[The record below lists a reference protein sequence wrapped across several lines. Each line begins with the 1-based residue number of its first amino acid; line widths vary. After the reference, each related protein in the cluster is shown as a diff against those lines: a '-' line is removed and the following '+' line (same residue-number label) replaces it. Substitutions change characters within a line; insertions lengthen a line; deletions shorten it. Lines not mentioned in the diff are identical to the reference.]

1 MARKP
6 TPSDGKRKNG
16 KNVSPLTAPATPPA
30 PPRITPLSSP
40 LGLEERL
47 ADLLEAGQP
56 AVLMTVI
63 SREGSAP
70 RGAGTRALLT
80 REGLLGTVG
89 GGALEAAALDMAR
102 QCLDSGLSA
111 CHQCRMDGSADTDM
125 ICGGSMEVLCE
136 SLSAAQAPLFRQA
149 QRALDQGIDGVWS
162 VDVTRENMPR
172 RVLYLDRQPEGPAAS
187 PLSDGSLSA
196 DALSALPG
204 DSPNVIIGLEPARN
218 LLDKRKGKPGLVD
231 TTVARIY
238 MEPLDTPPVLLLC
251 GGGHVSLEVA
261 TLAHACGFVV
271 DVVDDRA
278 EFASPE
284 RFPMARHCFVLQA
297 FANLVRG
304 CGIGRRHYV
313 AIMTRGHSF
322 DREVLVQAL
331 ESHAF
336 YIGMIGSR
344 SKRESVYAALRKEG
358 MPDAELACVRCP
370 IGLPVGADS
379 PQQIAVSVVAELL
392 AARAGTLQRLRFDD

>member
-1 MARKP
+1 MPKKP
-6 TPSDGKRKNG
+6 KPEDGKRRNDERISASA
-16 KNVSPLTAPATPPA
+16 VTPPP

-40 LGLEERL
+40 LGLEQRI
-47 ADLLEAGQP
+47 ADLLEAGQQ

-80 REGLLGTVG
+80 SQGLLGTVG

-102 QCLDSGLSA
+102 QCLASGLSA
-111 CHQCRMDGSADTDM
+111 CHRCSMDGSADTDM

-149 QRALDQGIDGVWS
+149 QRALDQGIDGIWS
-162 VDVTRENMPR
+162 VDVTRESLPR
-172 RVLYLDRQPEGPAAS
+172 RVLYLERRPE
-187 PLSDGSLSA
+187 
-196 DALSALPG
+196 ALPDG
-204 DSPNVIIGLEPARN
+204 RTADTPLIPEDTPNVIIGLDPARA
-218 LLDKRKGKPGLVD
+218 LLDKRKGKAGLVD
-231 TTVARIY
+231 TTVARVY

-278 EFASPE
+278 EFASAE

-297 FANLVRG
+297 FANLVRA

-344 SKRESVYAALRKEG
+344 SKKESVYAALRKEG
-358 MPDAELACVRCP
+358 VPDAELACVRCP
-370 IGLPVGADS
+370 IGLPIGADS

-392 AARAGTLQRLRFDD
+392 AARAGTLQRLRIDD

>member
-1 MARKP
+1 
-6 TPSDGKRKNG
+6 
-16 KNVSPLTAPATPPA
+16 
-30 PPRITPLSSP
+30 
-40 LGLEERL
+40 
-47 ADLLEAGQP
+47 
-56 AVLMTVI
+56 
-63 SREGSAP
+63 
-70 RGAGTRALLT
+70 
-80 REGLLGTVG
+80 
-89 GGALEAAALDMAR
+89 
-102 QCLDSGLSA
+102 
-111 CHQCRMDGSADTDM
+111 MDGSADTDM

-149 QRALDQGIDGVWS
+149 QRALDQGIDGIWS
-162 VDVTRENMPR
+162 VDVTRESLPR
-172 RVLYLDRQPEGPAAS
+172 RVLYLERRPE
-187 PLSDGSLSA
+187 
-196 DALSALPG
+196 ALPDG
-204 DSPNVIIGLEPARN
+204 RTADVPLIPEDTPNVIIGLDPARA
-218 LLDKRKGKPGLVD
+218 LLDKRKGKAGLVD
-231 TTVARIY
+231 TTVARVY

-278 EFASPE
+278 EFASAE

-297 FANLVRG
+297 FANLVRA

-344 SKRESVYAALRKEG
+344 SKKESVYAALRKEG
-358 MPDAELACVRCP
+358 VPDAELACVRCP
-370 IGLPVGADS
+370 IGLPIGADS

-392 AARAGTLQRLRFDD
+392 AARAGTLQRLRIDD

>member
-1 MARKP
+1 MPKKP
-6 TPSDGKRKNG
+6 KPEDGKRRNDERI
-16 KNVSPLTAPATPPA
+16 PAGAVTPPP

-40 LGLEERL
+40 LGLEQRI
-47 ADLLEAGQP
+47 ADLLEAGQQ

-80 REGLLGTVG
+80 SQGLLGTVG
-89 GGALEAAALDMAR
+89 GGALEAAALEMAR
-102 QCLDSGLSA
+102 QCLASGLSA
-111 CHQCRMDGSADTDM
+111 CHRCSMDGSADTDM

-149 QRALDQGIDGVWS
+149 QRALDQGIDGIWS
-162 VDVTRENMPR
+162 VDVTRESLPR
-172 RVLYLDRQPEGPAAS
+172 RVLYLERRPE
-187 PLSDGSLSA
+187 
-196 DALSALPG
+196 ALPDG
-204 DSPNVIIGLEPARN
+204 RTADVPLIPEDTPNVIIGLDPARA
-218 LLDKRKGKPGLVD
+218 LLDKRKGKAGLVD
-231 TTVARIY
+231 TTVARVY

-278 EFASPE
+278 EFASAE

-297 FANLVRG
+297 FANLVRA

-344 SKRESVYAALRKEG
+344 SKKESVYAVLRKEG
-358 MPDAELACVRCP
+358 VPDAELACVRCP
-370 IGLPVGADS
+370 IGLPIGADS

-392 AARAGTLQRLRFDD
+392 AARAGTLQRLRIDD

>member
-1 MARKP
+1 MPRKQKP
-6 TPSDGKRKNG
+6 EEGKSRNDGG
-16 KNVSPLTAPATPPA
+16 SAATPPA

-40 LGLEERL
+40 LGLEQRI
-47 ADLLEAGQP
+47 ADLLESGQQ

-80 REGLLGTVG
+80 SQGLLGTVG

-102 QCLDSGLSA
+102 QCLASGLSA
-111 CHQCRMDGSADTDM
+111 CHRCNMDGSADTDM

-149 QRALDQGIDGVWS
+149 QLALDQGIDGIWS
-162 VDVTRENMPR
+162 VDVTRESLPR
-172 RVLYLDRQPEGPAAS
+172 RVLYLERQPDPQSGGRAGGASDMPAAI
-187 PLSDGSLSA
+187 
-196 DALSALPG
+196 
-204 DSPNVIIGLEPARN
+204 PNVIIGLDPARS
-218 LLDKRKGKPGLVD
+218 LLDKRKGKAGLVD
-231 TTVARIY
+231 TTVARVY

-284 RFPMARHCFVLQA
+284 RFSMARHCFVLQA
-297 FANLVRG
+297 FANLVRA

-344 SKRESVYAALRKEG
+344 AKKEGVYAALRKEG
-358 MPDAELACVRCP
+358 VPDAELACVRCP
-370 IGLPVGADS
+370 IGLPIGADS

-392 AARAGTLQRLRFDD
+392 AARAGTLQRLRIDD

>member
-1 MARKP
+1 MARKQ
-6 TPSDGKRKNG
+6 TPADASRKNG
-16 KNVSPLTAPATPPA
+16 RQDAPAALPATPPV

-40 LGLEERL
+40 LGLEARL
-47 ADLLEAGQP
+47 ADLLESGQP

-80 REGLLGTVG
+80 ADGLLGTVG

-102 QCLDSGLSA
+102 QCLASGLSA
-111 CHQCRMDGSADTDM
+111 CHLCRMDGSADTDM

-136 SLSAAQAPLFRQA
+136 SLDAAQAPLFRQA
-149 QRALDQGIDGVWS
+149 QRALDQGIEGIWS
-162 VDVTRENMPR
+162 VDVTREKHPR
-172 RVLYLDRQPEGPAAS
+172 RVLYLERQPDSPAT
-187 PLSDGSLSA
+187 PTDGLSLD
-196 DALSALPG
+196 LSALPG
-204 DSPNVIIGLEPARN
+204 DTPGVIIGLDPARN
-218 LLDKRKGKPGLVD
+218 LLEKNRGKAGLVD
-231 TTVARIY
+231 ATVARIY

-278 EFASPE
+278 EFASPD
-284 RFPMARHCFVLQA
+284 RFPMARHCFVLKA
-297 FANLVRG
+297 FADLVRA

-344 SKRESVYAALRKEG
+344 SKRESVYAALRAEG

-392 AARAGTLQRLRFDD
+392 AARAGTLQRLRIDD